1 MGRIKIERKDPPIDK
16 AEEIIKNSKIIKKL
30 LKEGVRYEDIK
41 AEITS
46 HNNLVAVEIDI
57 GGPIITAQANLEEDD
72 GNNNEFYAFHM
83 KYYVIDRFDIKYE
96 IKICSLLEEDNL
108 VEHLREIHKNMVK
121 MLKLEKQ

>member
-16 AEEIIKNSKIIKKL
+16 AEEVIKSSKIIKKL
-30 LKEGVRYEDIK
+30 LKEGVKYEDIK